1 MKCLKFTLVTISWHK
16 YDANCNY
23 HPQTKFAKVMFL
35 HLSVSHSVHGGGGPA
50 SVHAG
55 IPPRT
60 RHPREQTPPSL
71 GADIPPP
78 GSSPMLGDMV
88 NKWAVRILLEC
99 NLVFQLLLQLIL
111 SDSFLVCPLSQLFQD
126 IILLVLWE

>member
-35 HLSVSHSVHGGGGPA
+35 HLSVSHSVHGGGLPQCMLGYPPGPGTPG
-50 SVHAG
+50 S
-55 IPPRT
+55 
-60 RHPREQTPPSL
+60 RHPPPWEQTS
-71 GADIPPP
+71 PP
-78 GSSPMLGDMV
+78 GAAPMLGDMV

-99 NLVFQLLLQLIL
+99 NFVFQLLLQLIL